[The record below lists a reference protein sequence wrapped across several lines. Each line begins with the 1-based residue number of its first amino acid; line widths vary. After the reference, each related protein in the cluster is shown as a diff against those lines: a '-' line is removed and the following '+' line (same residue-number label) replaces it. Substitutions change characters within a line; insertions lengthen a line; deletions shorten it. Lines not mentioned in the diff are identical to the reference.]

1 MKVTDV
7 VKQLDTTAVLQKIMD
22 RYKGFPQGS
31 ISPRES
37 VFSKDYGIVSREEA
51 EEIVA
56 QLDTT
61 VTSAIMDFKYKPKKK

>member
-31 ISPRES
+31 ISSRES
-37 VFSKDYGIVSREEA
+37 VFSK
-51 EEIVA
+51 
-56 QLDTT
+56 L
-61 VTSAIMDFKYKPKKK
+61 